1 MINEHK
7 KGFKAKAYPKKSQP
21 VKPATNN
28 PVAKAAQKVAKGSG
42 PHGSAKNVIPRK
54 EKHKKAPEMADE
66 GIVGKVRAANY
77 DRLSKRSYKQA
88 DKTKPGQ
95 VSVYDV
101 DKMKK
106 GDERA
111 AKAKELSEDQMG
123 LDYDLDNL
131 YESKLQIML
140 KNELTE
146 VFDGDEETGTT
157 HKGGKVTKK
166 DGITRHEKTDYDDG
180 NGQKGRPLGE
190 PKSRHKMYPV
200 PDAEV
205 DEVLDTPQKKAAY
218 IKANTDSQVQHA
230 SSQSFKSGKAGDGYN
245 KSDAWD
251 RPTTNRQKGMDR
263 VTSRIKE
270 TLDGGEEYNDEVGM
284 IRNDLH
290 TMVRCAAELNEI
302 LKRDENVAE
311 WVQEKI
317 AVAKS
322 MMVTILDYV
331 ASEHELGNIPR
342 NK

>member
-66 GIVGKVRAANY
+66 GIVGKV
-77 DRLSKRSYKQA
+77 
-88 DKTKPGQ
+88 
-95 VSVYDV
+95 
-101 DKMKK
+101 
-106 GDERA
+106 RA